1 MELVVVTGMSGAGRR
16 SVLSAL
22 EDAGCTAID
31 NVPARLLEPLLSL
44 EAKLNPSRPR
54 LAVGMDNR
62 HGEFVEEFMPL
73 LQRLQDGSIPVYTV
87 FVEADEAT
95 LVRRFSESRRP
106 HFLAQDGDVA
116 AGIEEERRLL
126 APIRAQA
133 SAILNTS
140 RLTLSQLR
148 QRISELLPDLPMQGT
163 TLRLVSFGF
172 KFGIPTDADMVLDAR
187 FLPNPHYIAELK
199 ALNGKD
205 QPVREYLMKS
215 DLFGS
220 FMAMTENWIHWV
232 WPHITQEGRA
242 YFTLAI
248 GCTGG
253 QHRSV
258 ALVEQLAVKLRRD
271 IPKLIVQHR
280 ELGKVQ

>member
-1 MELVVVTGMSGAGRR
+1 MELVIVTGLSGAGRR

-22 EDAGCTAID
+22 EDSGCTAID

-62 HGEFVEEFMPL
+62 HSDFGDEFLPL
-73 LQRLQDGSIPVYTV
+73 LERLQEGSIPVYTV
-87 FVEADEAT
+87 FVEADDAV
-95 LVRRFSESRRP
+95 LVRRFSETRRP
-106 HFLAQDGDVA
+106 HFLAGDGDVRSA
-116 AGIEEERRLL
+116 ITAERTLL

-140 RLTLSQLR
+140 QLTLSQLR
-148 QRISELLPDLPMQGT
+148 QRIADLLPDLPMAGT

-172 KFGIPTDADMVLDAR
+172 KHGIPSDADMVLDAR

-199 ALNGKD
+199 PLTGKD
-205 QPVREYLMKS
+205 QPVRSYLMS
-215 DLFGS
+215 SELFGS
-220 FMAMTENWIHWV
+220 FLAMTENWVHWV
-232 WPHITQEGRA
+232 WPHISQEGRA
-242 YFTLAI
+242 YFTVAI

-258 ALVEQLAVKLRRD
+258 ALVEQLAVRFRRD

-280 ELGKVQ
+280 ELGR

>member
-1 MELVVVTGMSGAGRR
+1 MELVIVTGMSGAGRR

-73 LQRLQDGSIPVYTV
+73 LERLQDGSIPVYTV
-87 FVEADEAT
+87 FVEADDAT

-106 HFLAQDGDVA
+106 HFLAEDGDVA
-116 AGIEEERRLL
+116 AAIDQERQLL
-126 APIRAQA
+126 APIRGQA

-148 QRISELLPDLPMQGT
+148 QRIAELLPDLPIQGT

-172 KFGIPTDADMVLDAR
+172 KYGLPSDADMVLDAR
-187 FLPNPHYIAELK
+187 FLPNPHYVAELK
-199 ALNGKD
+199 SLTGKD

-215 DLFGS
+215 ELFSS
-220 FMAMTENWIHWV
+220 FLAMTENWIHWA
-232 WPHITQEGRA
+232 WPHLTQEGRA

-258 ALVEQLAVKLRRD
+258 ALVEQLAVRLRRD

-280 ELGKVQ
+280 EIGNRP

>member
-1 MELVVVTGMSGAGRR
+1 MELVIVTGMSGAGRR

-22 EDAGCTAID
+22 EDSGCTAID

-44 EAKLNPSRPR
+44 EAKLNPMRPR

-62 HGEFVEEFMPL
+62 HGEFVDEFMPL
-73 LQRLQDGSIPVYTV
+73 LQRLQDGSIPAYTV

-106 HFLAQDGDVA
+106 HFLAGDGDVA
-116 AGIEEERRLL
+116 AAISKEQHLL

-187 FLPNPHYIAELK
+187 FLPNPHYVAELK
-199 ALNGKD
+199 PLTGKD
-205 QPVREYLMKS
+205 QPVREYLMNS
-215 DLFGS
+215 ELFSS
-220 FMAMTENWIHWV
+220 FMAMTENWIHWT
-232 WPHITQEGRA
+232 WPFVTQEGRA

-258 ALVEQLAVKLRRD
+258 ALVEQLAIRLRRD

-280 ELGKVQ
+280 ELGKTP

>member
-1 MELVVVTGMSGAGRR
+1 MELVIVTGMSGAGRR

-31 NVPARLLEPLLSL
+31 NVPARLLEPLLSI
-44 EAKLNPSRPR
+44 EAKLNPTRPR

-62 HGEFVEEFMPL
+62 HGEFVDEFVPL
-73 LQRLQDGSIPVYTV
+73 VERLQDGSIPVYVV

-95 LVRRFSESRRP
+95 LLRRFSESRRP
-106 HFLAQDGDVA
+106 HFLAGDGNVSA
-116 AGIEEERRLL
+116 AIAQERQSL
-126 APIRAQA
+126 APVRAMA

-140 RLTLSQLR
+140 RLTLGQLR
-148 QRISELLPDLPMQGT
+148 QRIGELLPDLPMQGT

-172 KFGIPTDADMVLDAR
+172 KFGIPSDADMVLDAR
-187 FLPNPHYIAELK
+187 FLPNPHYVAELK
-199 ALNGKD
+199 PLTGKD
-205 QPVREYLMKS
+205 LAVREFLLAS
-215 DLFGS
+215 ELFTS
-220 FMAMTENWIHWV
+220 FMAMTENWVQWC
-232 WPHITQEGRA
+232 WPFVSQEGRA

-258 ALVEQLAVKLRRD
+258 ALVELLAARLRRD
-271 IPKLIVQHR
+271 FPKLVVQHR
-280 ELGKVQ
+280 ELGS